1 MSGFGFNKADALQN
15 NQTIKASDLEIDA
28 SKALKKTAGEL
39 PKLDFNAQ
47 LGQYNSVKFDQSFQV
62 SQTIPFPSLFGAK
75 KELINAEIK
84 GCVQRVRGDKGP
96 QERVI
101 GSRRG

>member
-1 MSGFGFNKADALQN
+1 LRFKIIKA
-15 NQTIKASDLEIDA
+15 IKASDLEIDA

-47 LGQYNSVKFDQSFQV
+47 LGQYNSTKFDQSFQV

-75 KELINAEIK
+75 KQLINAEIK
-84 GCVQRVRGDKGP
+84 VKNCRKT
-96 QERVI
+96 
-101 GSRRG
+101 